1 MSVVRRAVQ
10 ILAVVCILLVGM
22 ASMAVIVTQTAW
34 FKEWMRGFIVR
45 QASNY
50 LNGEL
55 SIGRLDGNLFYGI
68 ELEDIS
74 VTIDGETVVA
84 IKDAGLDYNAF
95 SFLLGHAIIDDIRL
109 NQPVFRLEKTAE
121 GWNLARLVKV
131 RTPDRPQPRR
141 RPIEIGRIG
150 ISDGTVSVKHASGA
164 MAGIVV
170 PSRFERIDASLSV
183 RSNEDALTIDVAHVS
198 LRAKEPSLG
207 LNALSGRITRQ
218 GDAVVFENVSLRTE
232 ETSLRVGGSVQTAE
246 HGRRTLTLSA
256 SSDKFTTD
264 EIGRVIP
271 WLRNYGLQP
280 AFEASARGP
289 VENLSVDLDM
299 REARLGHVKGPL
311 TLDVIGPDRRIAGSV
326 SMSRFNFAPLVAA
339 HTGPRTSFASHIDG
353 EAEFD
358 LALPKGKVPFRG
370 TYSIKA
376 SRAHVAGY
384 DAQDV
389 AVNGRF
395 EGRVVQV
402 DGAAS
407 AYGGR
412 TSARGT
418 VVIGRP
424 VVLDLAGNAAGVDLR
439 NLPPV
444 FRIPRAP
451 SNLQFGWTLQSRE
464 GQYTATAEFDQSTLA
479 GASIVPGTT
488 GELTFGRGA
497 APVYAARGKVEHLD
511 AHQVGRDFSI
521 GFLINDRYRSRIN
534 ATFDLK
540 GRGGGRYALVLDA
553 TGTALDSELFS
564 AAWPRLDFTARFM
577 EGDVAIG
584 AQGAFAGLNPAGLV
598 PEERAKGDLSGT
610 LDINATI
617 RNYAEGVTAESL
629 DLSGQVNLTPSTI
642 ADVSIDSAI
651 VEGTYASRQ
660 GELTRL
666 EVAGPDVKVS
676 GKGPIALN
684 DTGASNLE
692 LHAETSRLDEIGRL
706 IGQPLGGRAVVDVTF
721 TGNAQELKLAGTLQ
735 GSQVA
740 YGEQSALTLNSTFD
754 VTVPELV
761 AEHATVNAR
770 STATFVEVAGRRI
783 NQLTA
788 DTMYSRSQLEFD
800 AVAQEGKRELAVA
813 GSAVLH
819 PDHQELHLGD
829 VTFRTE
835 QIEWRTVPGSAAAV
849 RFKNHRIEIDALR
862 VASGDQQI
870 EANGVLGSNAEGL
883 RVHAENVD
891 VAQLDQLLLGE
902 QRLAG
907 RLNADATVSGP
918 LDAPRAEGEFV
929 LNQGAFR
936 GFAFESLSGKVDYVG
951 KGVNVDVR
959 LQQSPSAR
967 LTATGY
973 APLSLFRRNAEPREG
988 HETPTEGEG
997 IELQISSSEIDLGV
1011 VQGFTSY
1018 VTNVTGVLQ
1027 AQVKVTGTGHD
1038 PHFEGIVDVRGG
1050 AFTIPDLGTTY
1061 TGLDTTIDLSPDAVN
1076 LSQMRILDEHG
1087 RVMTIGGMLAV
1098 HERVVG
1104 AVDVQVHSEGFEVIN
1119 NGLADLKLDTD
1130 LRITGELRTP
1140 RIEGFVEVDSG
1151 NVDVAR
1157 VLEEATVDR
1166 LGVAGADLNTP
1177 DPAGPTLATVAS
1189 PAPPAAALPA
1199 PSTAASATPAA
1210 GAPAA
1215 PPPAMP
1221 DLRFFDAVQVDVGV
1235 AIPGNLT
1242 LRGDDI
1248 RTSGGSADFGDVNL
1262 TVGGALQVR
1271 KASGE
1276 RLRLIGEVN
1285 TIRGSYTFQS
1295 RRFEILRD
1303 GRIRFGGTEEID
1315 PLFDLQARRVISS
1328 VEAFVHLRGSL
1339 RQPELSFSSRPPL
1352 DQADIL
1358 SLIVFNVP
1366 VNELGEGQQIS
1377 LAERAGALAGGYL
1390 VSGLTRSL
1398 ANALELDEL
1407 ELQADAGLGL
1417 GPILSIGEQI
1427 GNNLFVRIR
1436 QGFGAAEATE
1446 LILEYQIA
1454 EYLRLQGSVAQ
1465 YANMAQRAVFTRVER
1480 GGLDLIFFFS
1490 Y

>member
-1 MSVVRRAVQ
+1 
-10 ILAVVCILLVGM
+10 
-22 ASMAVIVTQTAW
+22 MAVIVTQTAW

-55 SIGRLDGNLFYGI
+55 SIGRIDGNLFYGV
-68 ELEDIS
+68 ELEDVS
-74 VTIDGETVVA
+74 VTMDGETVVA
-84 IKDAGLDYNAF
+84 IKDVGLDYNAF
-95 SFLLGHAIIDDIRL
+95 SFLRGHAIIDDIRL
-109 NQPVFRLEKTAE
+109 NQPVFRLERTAE

-131 RTPDRPQPRR
+131 RTPDRPQSRR
-141 RPIEIGRIG
+141 RPIEIGEVG
-150 ISDGTVSVKHASGA
+150 ISDGAVYVKHASGTI
-164 MAGIVV
+164 AGIVV
-170 PSRFERIDASLSV
+170 PARVERIDASLSV
-183 RSNEDALTIDVAHVS
+183 NSNEDALTIDVAHVS
-198 LRAKEPSLG
+198 LRAKEPNLG
-207 LNALSGRITRQ
+207 INALSGRIIRQ
-218 GDAVVFENVSLRTE
+218 DGVVTFENVSLRTE
-232 ETSLRVGGSVQTAE
+232 ETSLRVDGSVGTAE
-246 HGRRTLTLSA
+246 DGRRTLTLNA
-256 SSDKFTTD
+256 TSDKFTTD
-264 EIGRVIP
+264 EIGQVIP

-280 AFEASARGP
+280 AFEASTRGP
-289 VENLSVDLDM
+289 VDDLSVDLDM
-299 REARLGHVKGPL
+299 REPRLGHVKGAL
-311 TLDVIGPDRRIAGSV
+311 RLDFFGPDRRIAGSV
-326 SMSRFNFAPLVAA
+326 EMVHFNFTPLIAP
-339 HTGPRTSFASHIDG
+339 HTQPRISFASDVTG
-353 EAEFD
+353 EVQFD
-358 LALPKGKVPFRG
+358 LALPKGQVPFRG
-370 TYSIKA
+370 TYSLRA
-376 SRAHVAGY
+376 AQAHVAGY
-384 DAQDV
+384 DAHNV
-389 AVNGRF
+389 AAKGRI
-395 EGRVVQV
+395 EGRTTRF
-402 DGAAS
+402 DGVAN

-412 TSARGT
+412 TSAWGT
-418 VVIGRP
+418 VVFGRP

-439 NLPPV
+439 NLPAV

-451 SNLQFGWTLQSRE
+451 SNLQFAWTLQSRA
-464 GQYTATAEFDQSTLA
+464 GQYTATAEFDRSTLA
-479 GASIVPGTT
+479 GASIVPGAT
-488 GELTFGRGA
+488 GELTFGEGA
-497 APVYAARGKVEHLD
+497 APAFVARGEVEHLD
-511 AHQVGRDFSI
+511 AQQVGRDFSI
-521 GFLINDRYRSRIN
+521 GFLMNDRYRSRID
-534 ATFDLK
+534 ATFDVK
-540 GRGGGRYALVLDA
+540 GQGGGRNTLVLDA
-553 TGTALDSELFS
+553 TGTAVDSELFD
-564 AAWPRLDFTARFM
+564 AAWPRLDYTTRFM
-577 EGDVAIG
+577 GDDVTVS
-584 AQGAFAGLNPAGLV
+584 AQGTFSGLNPANV
-598 PEERAKGDLSGT
+598 VAEEHAKGDLSGS
-610 LDINATI
+610 LDLDVTF
-617 RNYAEGVTAESL
+617 RNYAEGITTESL
-629 DLSGQVNLTPSTI
+629 DVAGQINLTRSKI
-642 ADVSIDSAI
+642 ADVPIDSAAI
-651 VEGTYASRQ
+651 EGTYTSRQ
-660 GELTRL
+660 GELTRF
-666 EVAGPDVKVS
+666 EVAGPDLKVS

-684 DTGASNLE
+684 DSGASNLQ

-706 IGQPLGGRAVVDVTF
+706 IGQPLGGRAVVDATV
-721 TGNAQELKLAGTLQ
+721 TGNAQELKLAGMLQ

-740 YGEQSALTLNSTFD
+740 YDEQSALTLNSTFD

-761 AEHATVNAR
+761 LENATVKAN

-783 NQLTA
+783 GQLRA
-788 DTMYSRSQLEFD
+788 DATYSRSQLEFD

-849 RFKNHRIEIDALR
+849 RFKKHRIEVDALR

-870 EANGVLGSNAEGL
+870 EANGVLGSNTEGL

-907 RLNADATVSGP
+907 RLNADVTVSGP
-918 LDAPRAEGEFV
+918 VDAPRAEGEFV

-936 GFAFESLSGKVDYVG
+936 QFAFESLAGKVDYVG
-951 KGVNVDVR
+951 KGVNLDVK

-967 LTATGY
+967 LTVTGY
-973 APLSLFRRNAEPREG
+973 APLSLFRRNADAEPREG

-997 IELQISSSEIDLGV
+997 VELQISSSPIDLGV

-1027 AQVKVTGTGHD
+1027 AQVKVTGTGDD

-1050 AFTIPDLGTTY
+1050 AFTIPDFGTTY

-1076 LSQMRILDEHG
+1076 VSEMRILDEHG

-1098 HERVVG
+1098 HERAVG
-1104 AVDVQVHSEGFEVIN
+1104 AVDVKVQSQGFEVLHN
-1119 NGLADLKLDTD
+1119 DLANLQLDTD
-1130 LRITGELRTP
+1130 LRVTGELRAP
-1140 RIEGFVEVDSG
+1140 RIEGFVEVASG

-1166 LGVAGADLNTP
+1166 LGVASADLNTP
-1177 DPAGPTLATVAS
+1177 DLVAATPATAVSPTPATVTPPTPATVTPPTPATATSDTS
-1189 PAPPAAALPA
+1189 P
-1199 PSTAASATPAA
+1199 TAASVTPA
-1210 GAPAA
+1210 PV
-1215 PPPAMP
+1215 MP
-1221 DLRFFDAVQVDVGV
+1221 ELPFFGAVQLDVGV

-1242 LRGDDI
+1242 LRGNDI
-1248 RTSGGSADFGDVNL
+1248 RTSGGSADFGDVNV

-1276 RLRLIGEVN
+1276 RLRLIGELN
-1285 TIRGSYTFQS
+1285 TIRGSYTFQG
-1295 RRFEILRD
+1295 RRFEIMRD

-1315 PLFDLQARRVISS
+1315 PLLDLQARRVISG
-1328 VEAFVHLRGSL
+1328 VETFVRLQGSM

-1358 SLIVFNVP
+1358 SLIIFNVP

-1446 LILEYQIA
+1446 LILEYQIT

-1480 GGLDLIFFFS
+1480 GGVDLIFFFS

>member
-1 MSVVRRAVQ
+1 
-10 ILAVVCILLVGM
+10 
-22 ASMAVIVTQTAW
+22 MAVIVTQTAW

-68 ELEDIS
+68 ELEDVS
-74 VTIDGETVVA
+74 VTMDGETVVA

-121 GWNLARLVKV
+121 GWNLARLMKV
-131 RTPDRPQPRR
+131 RTPDRPQSRR
-141 RPIEIGRIG
+141 RPIEIGKIG
-150 ISDGTVSVKHASGA
+150 ISDGTVYMKHASGTI
-164 MAGIVV
+164 AGIVV
-170 PSRFERIDASLSV
+170 PARVERIDASLSV
-183 RSNEDALTIDVAHVS
+183 KSNEDALTIDVAHVS
-198 LRAKEPSLG
+198 LRAKEPNLG
-207 LNALSGRITRQ
+207 INALSARIIRQ

-232 ETSLRVGGSVQTAE
+232 ETSLRVDGSVRTAE
-246 HGRRTLTLSA
+246 DGRRTLTLNA

-264 EIGRVIP
+264 EIGRIIP

-280 AFEASARGP
+280 VFEASARGP
-289 VENLSVDLDM
+289 VENLLVDLDM
-299 REARLGHVKGPL
+299 REPRLGHVKGPL

-326 SMSRFNFAPLVAA
+326 SMSRFNFAPVVAA
-339 HTGPRTSFASHIDG
+339 HTGAVHDAHGRTLPRTSFSSEIDG
-353 EAEFD
+353 EAQFD
-358 LALPKGKVPFRG
+358 LALPNGKVPFRG

-376 SRAHVAGY
+376 SRVHVAGY
-384 DAQDV
+384 DAQD
-389 AVNGRF
+389 ATIKGDF
-395 EGRVVQV
+395 EGRVVHV
-402 DGAAS
+402 DGATN
-407 AYGGR
+407 AYRGR
-412 TSARGT
+412 TSVRGT

-424 VVLDLAGNAAGVDLR
+424 VALDLAGNAAGVDLR
-439 NLPPV
+439 NLPQFLP
-444 FRIPRAP
+444 IPKVP
-451 SNLQFGWTLQSRE
+451 SDLQFAWTLHSRE
-464 GQYTATAEFDQSTLA
+464 GQYTATGMFDQSTVV
-479 GASIVPGTT
+479 GASIAPGTT

-497 APVYAARGKVEHLD
+497 APAYATRGQVEHLD
-511 AHQVGRDFSI
+511 AQQVGREFSI
-521 GFLINDRYRSRIN
+521 GFLTNDRYRSRIN
-534 ATFDLK
+534 ATFDVK
-540 GRGGGRYALVLDA
+540 GQGGGRYPLVLEA
-553 TGTALDSELFS
+553 TGTAVDTELFN

-577 EGDVAIG
+577 EADVAVG
-584 AQGAFAGLNPAGLV
+584 AQGTFAGLNPADVV
-598 PEERAKGDLSGT
+598 PEQRVKGDLSGT
-610 LDINATI
+610 LDIDATI
-617 RNYAEGVTAESL
+617 RNYAQGITPESL
-629 DLSGQVNLTPSTI
+629 DLSGQVNLTPSKI
-642 ADVSIDSAI
+642 ADVSIDGAVI
-651 VEGTYASRQ
+651 EGTYASRQ

-666 EVAGPDVKVS
+666 EVVGPDVKVS
-676 GKGPIALN
+676 GKGPLALN

-692 LHAETSRLDEIGRL
+692 LHAESSRLEEIGRL
-706 IGQPLGGRAVVDVTF
+706 IGQPLGGRAVVDARL

-761 AEHATVNAR
+761 PENATVNAK

-783 NQLTA
+783 GQLTA
-788 DTMYSRSQLEFD
+788 DATYSRSQLEFD

-819 PDHQELHLGD
+819 PDHQEVHLGD

-849 RFKNHRIEIDALR
+849 RFKNHRIEIDTLR

-870 EANGVLGSNAEGL
+870 EANGVLGSNTEGL

-891 VAQLDQLLLGE
+891 VAQLDQLLLGK

-907 RLNADATVSGP
+907 RLNADAIVSGP
-918 LDAPRAEGEFV
+918 VDALRAEGEFV

-936 GFAFESLSGKVDYVG
+936 QFGFESLSGKVDYVG
-951 KGVNVDVR
+951 KGVNLDVR

-973 APLSLFRRNAEPREG
+973 APLSLFRRNAAPREG
-988 HETPTEGEG
+988 HEAPTEGEG

-1011 VQGFTSY
+1011 IQGFTSY
-1018 VTNVTGVLQ
+1018 VTDVSGVLQ
-1027 AQVKVTGTGHD
+1027 AQVKVTGTGQD

-1050 AFTIPDLGTTY
+1050 AFMIPDLGTTY

-1076 LSQMRILDEHG
+1076 FSEMRILDEHG
-1087 RVMTIGGMLAV
+1087 NVMTIGGMLAV
-1098 HERVVG
+1098 HERAVG
-1104 AVDVQVHSEGFEVIN
+1104 AVDVKVQSEGFEVLHN
-1119 NGLADLKLDTD
+1119 NLADLRLDTD
-1130 LRITGELRTP
+1130 LRVTGELRAP

-1157 VLEEATVDR
+1157 VLEEVTVDQIA
-1166 LGVAGADLNTP
+1166 AGANFNTP
-1177 DPAGPTLATVAS
+1177 DLVGPTPVTAVS
-1189 PAPPAAALPA
+1189 PTPA
-1199 PSTAASATPAA
+1199 TAASATPAPA
-1210 GAPAA
+1210 APATPA
-1215 PPPAMP
+1215 TAASATPPPAMP
-1221 DLRFFDAVQVDVGV
+1221 ELSFFDAVQVDVGV
-1235 AIPGNLT
+1235 GIPGNLT
-1242 LRGDDI
+1242 LRGNDI
-1248 RTSGGSADFGDVNL
+1248 RTSGGSADFGDVNV

-1271 KASGE
+1271 KAEGE
-1276 RLRLIGEVN
+1276 RLRLIGELN
-1285 TIRGSYTFQS
+1285 TIRGSYSFQG
-1295 RRFEILRD
+1295 RRFEIMRD

-1315 PLFDLQARRVISS
+1315 PLLDLQARRVISA
-1328 VEAFVHLRGSL
+1328 VETFVRLQGTM

-1358 SLIVFNVP
+1358 SLIIFNVP

-1417 GPILSIGEQI
+1417 GLGPILSIGEQI

-1446 LILEYQIA
+1446 LILEYQIT

-1480 GGLDLIFFFS
+1480 GGVDLIFFFS

>member
-1 MSVVRRAVQ
+1 
-10 ILAVVCILLVGM
+10 
-22 ASMAVIVTQTAW
+22 MAVIVTQTAW

-55 SIGRLDGNLFYGI
+55 SIGRIDGNLFYGV
-68 ELEDIS
+68 ELEDVS

-84 IKDAGLDYNAF
+84 IKDVGLDYNAF

-109 NQPVFRLEKTAE
+109 NQPVFRLERTAE

-141 RPIEIGRIG
+141 RPIEIGEVG
-150 ISDGTVSVKHASGA
+150 ISDGAVYVKHAGTI
-164 MAGIVV
+164 AGIVV
-170 PSRFERIDASLSV
+170 PARFERVDASLSV
-183 RSNEDALTIDVAHVS
+183 KSIEDALTIDVAHVS
-198 LRAKEPSLG
+198 LRAKEPNLG
-207 LNALSGRITRQ
+207 INALSGRIIRHD
-218 GDAVVFENVSLRTE
+218 GVVAFENVSLRTE
-232 ETSLRVGGSVQTAE
+232 ETSIRVDGSVGTAE
-246 HGRRTLTLSA
+246 DGRRKLTLDA
-256 SSDKFTTD
+256 TSDKFTTD

-289 VENLSVDLDM
+289 VDDLSVDLDM
-299 REARLGHVKGPL
+299 REPRLGHVKGPL
-311 TLDVIGPDRRIAGSV
+311 RLDVVGPDRRIAGSV
-326 SMSRFNFAPLVAA
+326 QMAHFNFTPLIAPY
-339 HTGPRTSFASHIDG
+339 TQPRISFASDLTG
-353 EAEFD
+353 EAQFD
-358 LALPKGKVPFRG
+358 LALPKGQVPIRG
-370 TYSIKA
+370 TYSLRA
-376 SRAHVAGY
+376 AQAHVAGY
-384 DAQDV
+384 DAQNV
-389 AVNGRF
+389 AAKGRI
-395 EGRVVQV
+395 EGRTTQF
-402 DGAAS
+402 DGVAN

-418 VVIGRP
+418 VVFGRP

-439 NLPPV
+439 NLPPIV
-444 FRIPRAP
+444 RIPRAP
-451 SNLQFGWTLQSRE
+451 SNLQFGWTLRSRE
-464 GQYTATAEFDQSTLA
+464 GQYTGTAVFGESIVA
-479 GASIVPGTT
+479 GASIAPGAT
-488 GELTFGRGA
+488 GEITFGRGA
-497 APVYAARGKVEHLD
+497 PAYAARGEVEHLD
-511 AHQVGRDFSI
+511 AQQVGRDFSI
-521 GFLINDRYRSRIN
+521 GFLMNDRYRSRIN
-534 ATFDLK
+534 STFDVK
-540 GRGGGRYALVLDA
+540 GQGGGRNTLVLDA
-553 TGTALDSELFS
+553 TGTAVDSELFN

-577 EGDVAIG
+577 GDDVTVG
-584 AQGAFAGLNPAGLV
+584 AQGTFSGLNPADV
-598 PEERAKGDLSGT
+598 VAEEQARGDLSGS
-610 LDINATI
+610 LDLDVTF
-617 RNYAEGVTAESL
+617 RNYAEGITAESL
-629 DLSGQVNLTPSTI
+629 DVAGQINLTRSTI
-642 ADVSIDSAI
+642 ADVPIDSAAI
-651 VEGTYASRQ
+651 EGTYASRQ

-666 EVAGPDVKVS
+666 EVVGPDLKVS

-684 DTGASNLE
+684 GSGASNLE
-692 LHAETSRLDEIGRL
+692 LHAETSRLEEIGRL
-706 IGQPLGGRAVVDVTF
+706 IGQPLGGRAVVDATV
-721 TGNAQELKLAGTLQ
+721 TGNAQELKLAGMLQ

-761 AEHATVNAR
+761 LENATVKANN
-770 STATFVEVAGRRI
+770 TATFVEVAGRRI
-783 NQLTA
+783 GQVTA
-788 DTMYSRSQLEFD
+788 DATYSRSQLEFD

-829 VTFRTE
+829 VSFRTE
-835 QIEWRTVPGSAAAV
+835 QMEWRTVPGSAAAV
-849 RFKNHRIEIDALR
+849 RFKKHRIEIDALQ
-862 VASGDQQI
+862 VASGDQRI
-870 EANGVLGSNAEGL
+870 EANGVLGSNTEGL

-907 RLNADATVSGP
+907 RLNADVTVSGP
-918 LDAPRAEGEFV
+918 VDAPRAEGEFV

-936 GFAFESLSGKVDYVG
+936 QFAFESLSGKVDYVG
-951 KGVNVDVR
+951 KGVNLDVM

-967 LTATGY
+967 LTARGY
-973 APLSLFRRNAEPREG
+973 APFSFFRRNAEPREG
-988 HETPTEGEG
+988 HETPTAGEG
-997 IELQISSSEIDLGV
+997 IELQISSSPIDLGV

-1027 AQVKVTGTGHD
+1027 AQVKVTGTGRD

-1076 LSQMRILDEHG
+1076 VSEMRILDEHG

-1098 HERVVG
+1098 HERAVG
-1104 AVDVQVHSEGFEVIN
+1104 AVDVKVQSQGFEVLHN
-1119 NGLADLKLDTD
+1119 DLANLQLDTD
-1130 LRITGELRTP
+1130 LRVTGELRAP
-1140 RIEGFVEVDSG
+1140 RIEGFVEVASG

-1166 LGVAGADLNTP
+1166 LGVASADLNTP
-1177 DPAGPTLATVAS
+1177 DLVA
-1189 PAPPAAALPA
+1189 
-1199 PSTAASATPAA
+1199 ATPAA
-1210 GAPAA
+1210 AASPTPATVTSPTPA
-1215 PPPAMP
+1215 TAASVTPPPVIP
-1221 DLRFFDAVQVDVGV
+1221 ELPFFGALQLDVGV

-1242 LRGDDI
+1242 LRGNDI
-1248 RTSGGSADFGDVNL
+1248 RTSGGSADFGDVNV

-1271 KASGE
+1271 KATGE
-1276 RLRLIGEVN
+1276 RLRLTGELN
-1285 TIRGSYTFQS
+1285 TIRGSYTFQG
-1295 RRFEILRD
+1295 RRFEIMRD

-1315 PLFDLQARRVISS
+1315 PLLDLQARRVISG
-1328 VEAFVHLRGSL
+1328 VETFVRLQGTM

-1358 SLIVFNVP
+1358 SLIIFNVP

-1398 ANALELDEL
+1398 ANAIDLDEL
-1407 ELQADAGLGL
+1407 ELQADAGLGGL

-1446 LILEYQIA
+1446 LILEYQIT

-1480 GGLDLIFFFS
+1480 GGVDLIFFFS

>member
-1 MSVVRRAVQ
+1 
-10 ILAVVCILLVGM
+10 
-22 ASMAVIVTQTAW
+22 MAVIVTQTAW

-55 SIGRLDGNLFYGI
+55 SIGRLDGNLFYGV
-68 ELEDIS
+68 ELEDVS
-74 VTIDGETVVA
+74 VTMDGETVVA
-84 IKDAGLDYNAF
+84 IKDVGLDYNAL
-95 SFLLGHAIIDDIRL
+95 SFLRGHAVIDDIRL
-109 NQPVFRLEKTAE
+109 NQPVFHLEKTAE

-141 RPIEIGRIG
+141 RPIEIGEVG
-150 ISDGTVSVKHASGA
+150 ISDGAVYVKHAGTI
-164 MAGIVV
+164 AGIVV
-170 PSRFERIDASLSV
+170 PARFERIDVSLSV
-183 RSNEDALTIDVAHVS
+183 NSNEDALTIDVARVS
-198 LRAKEPSLG
+198 LRAKEPNLG
-207 LNALSGRITRQ
+207 INALSGRIIRQ
-218 GDAVVFENVSLRTE
+218 DGVVAFENVSLRTE
-232 ETSLRVGGSVQTAE
+232 ETSLRVDGSVRTAE
-246 HGRRTLTLSA
+246 DGRRTLTLAA

-264 EIGRVIP
+264 EIGRIIP

-280 AFEASARGP
+280 SFEASARGP
-289 VENLSVDLDM
+289 LEDMSVDLDV
-299 REARLGHVKGPL
+299 REPRLGHVKGPL
-311 TLDVIGPDRRIAGSV
+311 TLDVVGPDRRIAGSV
-326 SMSRFNFAPLVAA
+326 DMARFNFTPLI
-339 HTGPRTSFASHIDG
+339 PRASFASEVNGH
-353 EAEFD
+353 AEFD
-358 LALPKGKVPFRG
+358 LALPKGDLPVRG
-370 TYSIKA
+370 TYAIQIA
-376 SRAHVAGY
+376 RVHFAGY
-384 DAQDV
+384 DAQNV
-389 AVNGRF
+389 AAKGHI
-395 EGRVVQV
+395 EGRTTQF
-402 DGAAS
+402 DGVANG
-407 AYGGR
+407 YGGR

-418 VVIGRP
+418 VVFGRP

-439 NLPPV
+439 NLPSVLGVPK
-444 FRIPRAP
+444 AP
-451 SNLQFGWTLQSRE
+451 SNLQFGWTLQSQVGR
-464 GQYTATAEFDQSTLA
+464 YTATTAFDQSTVA
-479 GASIVPGTT
+479 DASIVPGAT
-488 GELTFGRGA
+488 GELTFGRGEPLA
-497 APVYAARGKVEHLD
+497 YAARGKVEHLD
-511 AHQVGRDFSI
+511 AQQVGRDFSI
-521 GFLINDRYRSRIN
+521 GFLMNDRYRSRIDT
-534 ATFDLK
+534 TFDVK
-540 GRGGGRYALVLDA
+540 GQGGGRYPLELEA
-553 TGTALDSELFS
+553 TGTAVDSELFN
-564 AAWPRLDFTARFM
+564 AAWPRLDFNTRFIGDDVTVSARGTF
-577 EGDVAIG
+577 I
-584 AQGAFAGLNPAGLV
+584 GLNPAEVVG
-598 PEERAKGDLSGT
+598 EERAKGDLSGS
-610 LDINATI
+610 LDLDTTI
-617 RNYAEGVTAESL
+617 RNYAEGITTESL
-629 DLSGQVNLTPSTI
+629 DVAGQINLTHSKI
-642 ADVSIDSAI
+642 ADVPIDSAAI
-651 VEGTYASRQ
+651 EGTYTSRQ

-666 EVAGPDVKVS
+666 EVVGPDLKVS

-684 DTGASNLE
+684 DSGASNLQ
-692 LHAETSRLDEIGRL
+692 LHAETSRLEEIGRL
-706 IGQPLGGRAVVDVTF
+706 IGQPLGGRAVVDATV
-721 TGNAQELKLAGTLQ
+721 TGNAQELRLAGMLQ

-761 AEHATVNAR
+761 LEDATVNAN

-783 NQLTA
+783 GQLTA
-788 DTMYSRSQLEFD
+788 DATYSRSQLEFD

-819 PDHQELHLGD
+819 PDHQELHLGN
-829 VTFRTE
+829 VIFRTE

-849 RFKNHRIEIDALR
+849 RFMKHRIEIDALR

-870 EANGVLGSNAEGL
+870 EANGVLGSNTEGL

-907 RLNADATVSGP
+907 RLNADVTVSGP
-918 LDAPRAEGEFV
+918 VDAPRAEGEFV

-936 GFAFESLSGKVDYVG
+936 QFAFESLSGKVDYVG

-973 APLSLFRRNAEPREG
+973 APLSLFRRNAEPRAG

-1027 AQVKVTGTGHD
+1027 AQVKVTGTGDD

-1076 LSQMRILDEHG
+1076 VSEMRILDEHG

-1098 HERVVG
+1098 HERAVG
-1104 AVDVQVHSEGFEVIN
+1104 AVDVKVQSRGFEVLHN
-1119 NGLADLKLDTD
+1119 DLASLQLDTD
-1130 LRITGELRTP
+1130 LRVIGELRAP
-1140 RIEGFVEVDSG
+1140 RIEGFVEVASG

-1166 LGVAGADLNTP
+1166 LGAASADLNTP
-1177 DPAGPTLATVAS
+1177 DLVAATPA
-1189 PAPPAAALPA
+1189 
-1199 PSTAASATPAA
+1199 TAASPTPATVTLPTPA
-1210 GAPAA
+1210 TATSGTSATAASVTPAPV
-1215 PPPAMP
+1215 MP
-1221 DLRFFDAVQVDVGV
+1221 ELPFFGAVQLDVGV

-1242 LRGDDI
+1242 LRGNDI
-1248 RTSGGSADFGDVNL
+1248 RTSGGSADFGDVNV

-1271 KASGE
+1271 KAAGE
-1276 RLRLIGEVN
+1276 RLRLIGELN
-1285 TIRGSYTFQS
+1285 TIRGSYTFQG
-1295 RRFEILRD
+1295 RRFEIMRD
-1303 GRIRFGGTEEID
+1303 GRIRFGGTEEVD
-1315 PLFDLQARRVISS
+1315 PLLDLQARRVISG
-1328 VEAFVHLRGSL
+1328 VETFVRLQGSM

-1358 SLIVFNVP
+1358 SLIIFNVP

-1417 GPILSIGEQI
+1417 GLGPVLSIGEQI
-1427 GNNLFVRIR
+1427 GNNLFVRVR

-1446 LILEYQIA
+1446 LILEYQIT

-1480 GGLDLIFFFS
+1480 GGVDLIFFFS

>member
-1 MSVVRRAVQ
+1 
-10 ILAVVCILLVGM
+10 
-22 ASMAVIVTQTAW
+22 MAVIVTQTAW
-34 FKEWMRGFIVR
+34 FKEWIRGFIVR

-55 SIGRLDGNLFYGI
+55 SIGRIDGNLFYGV
-68 ELEDIS
+68 ELEDVS
-74 VTIDGETVVA
+74 VTMDGETVVA
-84 IKDAGLDYNAF
+84 IKDVGLDYNAF

-109 NQPVFRLEKTAE
+109 NQPVFRLERTAE

-141 RPIEIGRIG
+141 RPIEIGEVG
-150 ISDGTVSVKHASGA
+150 ISDGAVYVKHPSGTI
-164 MAGIVV
+164 AGIVV
-170 PSRFERIDASLSV
+170 PARFERIDASLSV
-183 RSNEDALTIDVAHVS
+183 KSNEDALTIDVAHVS
-198 LRAKEPSLG
+198 LRAKEPNLG
-207 LNALSGRITRQ
+207 INALSGRIVRQ
-218 GDAVVFENVSLRTE
+218 DGVVAFENVSLRFE
-232 ETSLRVGGSVQTAE
+232 ETSLRADGSVRTAE
-246 HGRRTLTLSA
+246 DGRRTLTLNA
-256 SSDKFTTD
+256 TSDKFTTD
-264 EIGRVIP
+264 EIGQIIP

-289 VENLSVDLDM
+289 VDDLSVDLDM
-299 REARLGHVKGPL
+299 REPRLGHVKGPL
-311 TLDVIGPDRRIAGSV
+311 KLDVVGPDRRIAGSV
-326 SMSRFNFAPLVAA
+326 EMVHFNFTPLIAP
-339 HTGPRTSFASHIDG
+339 HTQPRISFASDVTG
-353 EAEFD
+353 EAQFD
-358 LALPKGKVPFRG
+358 LALPNGQVPFRG
-370 TYSIKA
+370 TYSLRA
-376 SRAHVAGY
+376 AQAHVAGY
-384 DAQDV
+384 DAQNV
-389 AVNGRF
+389 AAKGRI
-395 EGRVVQV
+395 EGRTTQF
-402 DGAAS
+402 DGVAN

-412 TSARGT
+412 TSAQGT
-418 VVIGRP
+418 VVFGRP

-439 NLPPV
+439 NLPPI

-451 SNLQFGWTLQSRE
+451 SNLQFGWTLHSRE
-464 GQYTATAEFDQSTLA
+464 GQYTATAAFGESILA
-479 GASIVPGTT
+479 GASIAPGAT
-488 GELTFGRGA
+488 GEITFGRGA
-497 APVYAARGKVEHLD
+497 PAYAARGKVEHLD
-511 AHQVGRDFSI
+511 AQQVGRDFSI
-521 GFLINDRYRSRIN
+521 GFLMNDRYRSRIN
-534 ATFDLK
+534 ASFDVK
-540 GRGGGRYALVLDA
+540 GQGGGRNTLVLHA
-553 TGTALDSELFS
+553 TGTAVDSELFN
-564 AAWPRLDFTARFM
+564 AAWPRLDYTVRFM
-577 EGDVAIG
+577 GDDVTVG
-584 AQGAFAGLNPAGLV
+584 AQGMFSGLNPAEVVG
-598 PEERAKGDLSGT
+598 EERAKGDLSGS
-610 LDINATI
+610 LDLDTTI
-617 RNYAEGVTAESL
+617 RNYAEGITAESL
-629 DLSGQVNLTPSTI
+629 DVAGQINLTRSKI
-642 ADVSIDSAI
+642 ADVPIDSAAI
-651 VEGTYASRQ
+651 EGTYTSRQ

-666 EVAGPDVKVS
+666 EVVGPDLKVS

-684 DTGASNLE
+684 DSGASNLE
-692 LHAETSRLDEIGRL
+692 LHAETSRLEEIGRL
-706 IGQPLGGRAVVDVTF
+706 IGQPLGGRAVVDATL
-721 TGNAQELKLAGTLQ
+721 TGNAQELKLAGMFQ

-740 YGEQSALTLNSTFD
+740 YGEQRALTLNSTFD
-754 VTVPELV
+754 VTVPEL
-761 AEHATVNAR
+761 APENATVKAN

-783 NQLTA
+783 GQLTA
-788 DTMYSRSQLEFD
+788 DAMYSRSQLEFD
-800 AVAQEGKRELAVA
+800 AVAQESKRELAVA

-849 RFKNHRIEIDALR
+849 RFKKHRIEVDALR

-870 EANGVLGSNAEGL
+870 EANGVLGSNTEGL

-907 RLNADATVSGP
+907 RLNADVTVSGP
-918 LDAPRAEGEFV
+918 VDAPRAEGEFA

-936 GFAFESLSGKVDYVG
+936 QFAFESLSGKVDYVG
-951 KGVNVDVR
+951 KGVNLDVR

-1027 AQVKVTGTGHD
+1027 AQVKVTGTGDD

-1061 TGLDTTIDLSPDAVN
+1061 TGLDTTIDLSRDAVN
-1076 LSQMRILDEHG
+1076 VSEMRILDEHG

-1098 HERVVG
+1098 HEHAVG
-1104 AVDVQVHSEGFEVIN
+1104 AVDVKVHSQGFEVLHN
-1119 NGLADLKLDTD
+1119 DLANLQLDTD
-1130 LRITGELRTP
+1130 VRVTGEVRAP
-1140 RIEGFVEVDSG
+1140 RIEGFVEVASG

-1166 LGVAGADLNTP
+1166 LGVASADLNTP
-1177 DPAGPTLATVAS
+1177 DLVAATPATAASPTPATVTSPTPATVAS
-1189 PAPPAAALPA
+1189 PTPATATSGASA
-1199 PSTAASATPAA
+1199 TAASVTPA
-1210 GAPAA
+1210 PV
-1215 PPPAMP
+1215 MP
-1221 DLRFFDAVQVDVGV
+1221 ELPFFGAVQLDVGV

-1242 LRGDDI
+1242 LRGNDI
-1248 RTSGGSADFGDVNL
+1248 RTSGGSADFGDVNV

-1271 KASGE
+1271 KATGE
-1276 RLRLIGEVN
+1276 RLRLIGELN
-1285 TIRGSYTFQS
+1285 TIRGSYTFQG
-1295 RRFEILRD
+1295 RRFEIMRD

-1315 PLFDLQARRVISS
+1315 PLLDLQARRLISG
-1328 VEAFVHLRGSL
+1328 VETFVRLQGTM

-1358 SLIVFNVP
+1358 SLIIFNVP

-1398 ANALELDEL
+1398 ANAIDLDEL
-1407 ELQADAGLGL
+1407 ELQADAGLGGL

-1446 LILEYQIA
+1446 LILEYQIT

-1480 GGLDLIFFFS
+1480 GGVDLIFFFS

>member
-1 MSVVRRAVQ
+1 
-10 ILAVVCILLVGM
+10 M
-22 ASMAVIVTQTAW
+22 AAIVTQTAW

-55 SIGRLDGNLFYGI
+55 SIGRLDGNLFYGV
-68 ELEDIS
+68 ELEDVS
-74 VTIDGETVVA
+74 VTMDGETVVA
-84 IKDAGLDYNAF
+84 IKDVGLDYNAL
-95 SFLLGHAIIDDIRL
+95 SFLRGHAVIDDIRL
-109 NQPVFRLEKTAE
+109 NQPMFRLEKTAE

-131 RTPDRPQPRR
+131 RTPERPQPRR
-141 RPIEIGRIG
+141 RPIEIGEIG
-150 ISDGTVSVKHASGA
+150 ISDGTVYVKHEGTISG
-164 MAGIVV
+164 MVV

-183 RSNEDALTIDVAHVS
+183 KSNEDALTIDVAHVS
-198 LRAKEPSLG
+198 LRANEPNLSI
-207 LNALSGRITRQ
+207 NALSGRIIRQ
-218 GDAVVFENVSLRTE
+218 DDGVVFENVSLRTE
-232 ETSLRVGGSVQTAE
+232 ETSLRVDGSVRTGE
-246 HGRRTLTLSA
+246 DGRRTLTLNA

-264 EIGRVIP
+264 EIGRVVP

-280 AFEASARGP
+280 AFEASTRGP
-289 VENLSVDLDM
+289 VEELSVDLDM
-299 REARLGHVKGPL
+299 REARLGHVSGPL
-311 TLDVIGPDRRIAGSV
+311 TVDAVGPDRRIAGSV
-326 SMSRFNFAPLVAA
+326 SMTHFNFAPIVAA
-339 HTGPRTSFASHIDG
+339 HTDAAHAVHGRTLPRTSFTSDIDG
-353 EAEFD
+353 EAQFD
-358 LALPKGKVPFRG
+358 LALPNGKAPFRG

-376 SRAHVAGY
+376 SRVHVAGY

-389 AVNGRF
+389 AVKGHF
-395 EGRVVQV
+395 EGRVIQV
-402 DGAAS
+402 DGAAN

-424 VVLDLAGNAAGVDLR
+424 VVLDLAGNAGSVDLR

-451 SNLQFGWTLQSRE
+451 SNLQFGWTLQSRA
-464 GQYTATAEFDQSTLA
+464 GQYTGTAAFDESTLA
-479 GASIVPGTT
+479 GASIAPGTT
-488 GELTFGRGA
+488 GEITFGRGA
-497 APVYAARGKVEHLD
+497 PAYATRGEVEHLD
-511 AHQVGRDFSI
+511 VQQVGRDFSI
-521 GFLINDRYRSRIN
+521 RALTDERFRSQING
-534 ATFDLK
+534 TFDVK
-540 GRGGGRYALVLDA
+540 GQGGGRYPLELDA
-553 TGTALDSELFS
+553 TGTAVDSELFS
-564 AAWPRLDFTARFM
+564 ATWPRLDFTARFAG
-577 EGDVAIG
+577 GDATVK
-584 AQGAFAGLNPAGLV
+584 AQGTFSALNPADLV
-598 PEERAKGDLSGT
+598 AEQRANADLSGS

-617 RNYAEGVTAESL
+617 RSYAEGITAESL
-629 DLSGQVNLTPSTI
+629 DLSGQVNLTPSKI
-642 ADVSIDSAI
+642 ADLSIDSATI
-651 VEGTYASRQ
+651 EGTYESRQ

-666 EVAGPDVKVS
+666 EVVGPDLKVS
-676 GKGPIALN
+676 GQGPIALN
-684 DTGASNLE
+684 DTGTSNLE
-692 LHAETSRLDEIGRL
+692 LHAEISRLEEIGRL
-706 IGQPLGGRAVVDVTF
+706 VGRPLGGSAVVDTTV
-721 TGNAQELKLAGTLQ
+721 TGNARELKLAGTLQ

-740 YGEQSALTLNSTFD
+740 YGEQSALTLSSAFD

-761 AEHATVNAR
+761 AENATVNAK
-770 STATFVEVAGRRI
+770 SIATFVEVAGQQIRE
-783 NQLTA
+783 LTGE
-788 DTMYSRSQLEFD
+788 TTYSQSQLQFD
-800 AVAQEGKRELAVA
+800 AVAREGERELAFE

-829 VTFRTE
+829 VALRTG
-835 QIEWRTVPGSAAAV
+835 QVEWRTVPGSAAAV
-849 RFKNHRIEIDALR
+849 RFVHHRIEIDGLR
-862 VASGDQQI
+862 IASGDQRI
-870 EANGVLGSNAEGL
+870 DADGVLGSTHEVL

-891 VAQLDQLLLGE
+891 VAQLDQLMLGE
-902 QRLAG
+902 ERLAG
-907 RLNADATVSGP
+907 RLNADASVSGP
-918 LDAPRAEGEFV
+918 LDAPRAEGEFT
-929 LNQGAFR
+929 LSQGAFR
-936 GFAFESLSGKVDYVG
+936 QFMFESLSGKVDYVG
-951 KGVNVDVR
+951 KGVNLDVM

-997 IELQISSSEIDLGV
+997 IELQISSSQIDLGV

-1038 PHFEGIVDVRGG
+1038 PHLEGIVDVRGG

-1076 LSQMRILDEHG
+1076 VSEMRILDEHG

-1098 HERVVG
+1098 HERAVG
-1104 AVDVQVHSEGFEVIN
+1104 AVDVKIQSEGFEVLHN
-1119 NGLADLKLDTD
+1119 NLADLRLDTD
-1130 LRITGELRTP
+1130 LRVTGELRAP

-1157 VLEEATVDR
+1157 VLEEIAVEP
-1166 LGVAGADLNTP
+1166 LGGGASADL
-1177 DPAGPTLATVAS
+1177 D
-1189 PAPPAAALPA
+1189 
-1199 PSTAASATPAA
+1199 STDLVSATPAT
-1210 GAPAA
+1210 AA
-1215 PPPAMP
+1215 AATPTPTATAAAATAALTMP
-1221 DLRFFDAVQVDVGV
+1221 EPSLFDPVQLDIGV

-1242 LRGDDI
+1242 LRGNDL
-1248 RTSGGSADFGDVNL
+1248 RPTSGSADFGDLNL

-1271 KASGE
+1271 KAAGA
-1276 RLRLIGEVN
+1276 RPRLIGELN
-1285 TIRGSYTFQS
+1285 TIRGSYTFQG
-1295 RRFEILRD
+1295 RRFEIMRD

-1315 PLFDLQARRVISS
+1315 PLLDLQARRVISS
-1328 VEAFVHLRGSL
+1328 VETFVRLQGSL

-1407 ELQADAGLGL
+1407 ELQADAGLG
-1417 GPILSIGEQI
+1417 PILSIGEQI
-1427 GNNLFVRIR
+1427 GNNFFVRVR

-1446 LILEYQIA
+1446 LILEYQIT
-1454 EYLRLQGSVAQ
+1454 EYLRLQGSVAET
-1465 YANMAQRAVFTRVER
+1465 ANVAQRAMFTRVER